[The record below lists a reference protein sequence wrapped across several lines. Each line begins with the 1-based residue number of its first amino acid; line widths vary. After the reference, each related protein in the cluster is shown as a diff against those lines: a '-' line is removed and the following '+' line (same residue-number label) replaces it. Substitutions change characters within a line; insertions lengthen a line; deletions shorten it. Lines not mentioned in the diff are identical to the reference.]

1 MVCGPDSPDPKTPP
15 PAKPPPSKP
24 GKPQRKGDQQVGV
37 AVRDRV
43 ERPRRFKVLLH
54 NDDFTPMEFVILVL
68 MDLFHRSSAEATRIM
83 LHVHRNGIG
92 IAGVFS
98 REVAE
103 TKALRTIQSA
113 RDAGYPLMASTEPE
127 SSGDGEPS

>member
-1 MVCGPDSPDPKTPP
+1 MVCGPDSPGP
-15 PAKPPPSKP
+15 KPPTPNKP
-24 GKPQRKGDQQVGV
+24 GMPQRRGDEKVDV

-43 ERPRRFKVLLH
+43 DRPRRFKVLLH

-68 MDLFHRSSAEATRIM
+68 TDLFHRSSAEATRIM
-83 LHVHRNGIG
+83 LHVHRNGVG

-127 SSGDGEPS
+127 SSGGSDPS